1 MSFPFEQ
8 LMQDLAAY
16 LQTPLGLER
25 GVYSLTVPLTDGRHQ
40 DVFATIRRTDDGRDV
55 IDFVSTVGPVRPGID
70 AWNLLETNGR
80 ATFTRITVER
90 GIIFVVATQLLATA
104 QPEEVL
110 LMLREVAQ
118 VADLLEHDF
127 FQKDEF

>member
-1 MSFPFEQ
+1 MAFPFQQ

-25 GVYSLTVPLTDGRHQ
+25 DVYSLTVPLVSGRRQ
-40 DVFATIRRTDDGRDV
+40 DVFATIRAGDDGREI

-70 AWNLLETNGR
+70 PWLLLEMNGR

-90 GIIFVVATQLLATA
+90 AMIFVVASQLMETA

-118 VADLLEHDF
+118 VADKLEQDF
-127 FQKDEF
+127 YQDDEF